1 MWRDW
6 INGILGVWL
15 VILGFLGFPASA
27 KAILVIITGVV
38 VASLSFWKGISAKAR
53 KEVAAS
59 AEENESKTRYE
70 KTVQE

>member
-15 VILGFLGFPASA
+15 IVLGFLGFPASV
-27 KAILVIITGVV
+27 KAILVIATGIII
-38 VASLSFWKGISAKAR
+38 AFLSFWKGVSARAR

-59 AEENESKTRYE
+59 SEESEAKTRYE
-70 KTVQE
+70 KTV